1 MEDNE
6 PTRLRVEQPHIPPP
20 EPAHWLP
27 GPAWAWVGGAIIVFL
42 VAIVLAFSAN
52 GGGDDDALA
61 VSDGVPDE
69 AVGDVASTVD
79 PEEGVSAAEPVDN
92 EEGQSTDD
100 LDPQVGVPDRE
111 EPVADPDPAA
121 GVIDPIVEP
130 DLTGFIIPIDAACLS
145 EFEGHQ
151 PSSPREYRN
160 GIHEGLDFYSWA
172 SCRRIDRSTAALAAK
187 AGTVIRIDHLY
198 LEITAAQFE
207 EATDP
212 ANSLAEESRQELYL
226 NQLRGRQ
233 VWIDHG
239 AGVVTRYAHLSA
251 VAAGLDV
258 GDVVRAGEVV
268 AFIGESGQIEV
279 ITAPGTDLHLHFEI
293 RVGDEF
299 LGEGLAP
306 QEARSLY
313 LEAFGLSGG

>member
-1 MEDNE
+1 
-6 PTRLRVEQPHIPPP
+6 
-20 EPAHWLP
+20 
-27 GPAWAWVGGAIIVFL
+27 VFL
-42 VAIVLAFSAN
+42 LAIVLAFSSN
-52 GGGDDDALA
+52 GGGDEDALA
-61 VSDGVPDE
+61 VSEGVPDE
-69 AVGDVASTVD
+69 AAADVASTVD
-79 PEEGVSAAEPVDN
+79 PVEDPSDRELGGDED
-92 EEGQSTDD
+92 GQPTDE
-100 LDPQVGVPDRE
+100 LDSQVGVPD
-111 EPVADPDPAA
+111 PVLDPVGDPDPAED
-121 GVIDPIVEP
+121 VIDPIVEP

-160 GIHEGLDFYSWA
+160 GIHEGLDFYGWA
-172 SCRRIDRSTAALAAK
+172 SCRPIDLSTAALAAR
-187 AGTVIRIDHLY
+187 AGTIIRIDSLY

-207 EATDP
+207 AATDP
-212 ANSLAEESRQELYL
+212 ANSLADESTQELYL
-226 NQLRGRQ
+226 DRLRGRQ

-251 VAAGLDV
+251 VAAGLYV
-258 GDVVRAGEVV
+258 GDPVRAGQVV

-313 LEAFGLSGG
+313 LDAFGLSGG